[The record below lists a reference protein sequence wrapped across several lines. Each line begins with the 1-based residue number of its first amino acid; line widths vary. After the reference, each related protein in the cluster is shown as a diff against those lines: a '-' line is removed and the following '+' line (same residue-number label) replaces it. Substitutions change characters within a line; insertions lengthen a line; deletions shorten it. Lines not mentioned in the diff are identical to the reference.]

1 MHDRMRAHL
10 ADLLRPA
17 LTDGSADGSAAFNDG
32 SEQFVGGDFAEDIDE
47 DFFGFKELGLDKEF
61 GLASLSVPLHLLQN
75 RLSTVG
81 QNASQNTAQNSS
93 QLFPTPSPWPRL
105 TLSSLESQIRLVRNF
120 FLAKLHA
127 NNDEPLPEDLEL
139 PVKQRPNHG
148 RPKLPATGKIG
159 EGKPGANGTS
169 PMKRP
174 PFRSKAAASAAAT
187 ANSKKKAAAS
197 GGAEVNGEAV
207 LTNGNNDKRSSFAG
221 KPAGKL
227 KMSPVNNANG
237 FESPSKGLLGS
248 GLGGEAEGNEST
260 KINGVMNGIG
270 DGDSAMM
277 SPESL

>member
-1 MHDRMRAHL
+1 
-10 ADLLRPA
+10 
-17 LTDGSADGSAAFNDG
+17 
-32 SEQFVGGDFAEDIDE
+32 
-47 DFFGFKELGLDKEF
+47 
-61 GLASLSVPLHLLQN
+61 
-75 RLSTVG
+75 
-81 QNASQNTAQNSS
+81 
-93 QLFPTPSPWPRL
+93 
-105 TLSSLESQIRLVRNF
+105 
-120 FLAKLHA
+120 
-127 NNDEPLPEDLEL
+127 
-139 PVKQRPNHG
+139 
-148 RPKLPATGKIG
+148 
-159 EGKPGANGTS
+159 
-169 PMKRP
+169 MKRP

-187 ANSKKKAAAS
+187 ANSKKKVAAS

>member
-1 MHDRMRAHL
+1 MHDRMRGHL

-17 LTDGSADGSAAFNDG
+17 LTDGSGDGSAAFNDG

-47 DFFGFKELGLDKEF
+47 DFFGFKDLGLDKEF

-93 QLFPTPSPWPRL
+93 QLFPTPPPWPRL

-139 PVKQRPNHG
+139 PLKQRPNHG

-187 ANSKKKAAAS
+187 TNSKKKDVAS
-197 GGAEVNGEAV
+197 GGAEMNGEVV
-207 LTNGNNDKRSSFAG
+207 LTN
-221 KPAGKL
+221 
-227 KMSPVNNANG
+227 
-237 FESPSKGLLGS
+237 
-248 GLGGEAEGNEST
+248 
-260 KINGVMNGIG
+260 
-270 DGDSAMM
+270 
-277 SPESL
+277 